1 MMGELLEKWK
11 NGIVIPIHK
20 KGEKQRVEICRGISL
35 LNSCYKLYSKI
46 LNEELQVRAEEFLW
60 YAKMVCEKASV
71 HC

>member
-20 KGEKQRVEICRGISL
+20 KGEKQRMEICRGISL

-46 LNEELQVRAEEFLW
+46 LNEELQV
-60 YAKMVCEKASV
+60 
-71 HC
+71 